1 MSKGRKRGKNNKFVI
16 PVAILSICL
25 IIISVVLDKAG
36 ILDEEIKKASTV
48 NSNETQS
55 LTPNDSDIILTA
67 HFIDVGQGD
76 CSLFISGDEA
86 MLIDCGE
93 SEYSDE
99 VIAEIRSYGV
109 TELDYI
115 VATHAHSDHM
125 GGMADI
131 INTIHADNI
140 IISEPS
146 EKSSG
151 TKTYEKFLDAVD
163 ASDSEIILAEPGYTF
178 TLGEAKCEILAPFEV
193 SETEE
198 NNNSVVMYITAGTKS
213 FLMTGDAEKAIE
225 KDIVAAYPSL
235 HADILKLGH
244 HGSKTSSCDDFL
256 SLVRPKIAI
265 ISVGKNNNYNHPS
278 ESTIQALD
286 EHDIE
291 YYRTDK
297 SGTITIDCTYDSYA
311 LSFER

>member
-1 MSKGRKRGKNNKFVI
+1 MPRGRKSKNKKIAV
-16 PVAILSICL
+16 PVAILSIFL

-36 ILDEEIKKASTV
+36 VLDEAIQNTPPV
-48 NSNETQS
+48 NSAEVES
-55 LTPNDSDIILTA
+55 ATPDDGEIILTA

-76 CSLFISGDEA
+76 CSLFISGDNT

-93 SEYSDE
+93 AEYSSE
-99 VIAEIRSYGV
+99 VIDEIRSYGV
-109 TELDYI
+109 TKLDYI

-131 INTIHADNI
+131 INTISADNI

-146 EKSSG
+146 EKNSE
-151 TKTYEKFLDAVD
+151 TRTYEKFLDAVD
-163 ASDSEIILAEPGYTF
+163 ASDAEVILAKPGYTF

-193 SETEE
+193 SDTEE
-198 NNNSVVMYITAGTKS
+198 NNNSVVLYITAGTKS
-213 FLMTGDAEKAIE
+213 FLLTGDAEKKIE

-244 HGSKTSSCDDFL
+244 HGSKTSSCDEFL
-256 SLVRPKIAI
+256 SLIQPKIGI
-265 ISVGKNNNYNHPS
+265 ISVGENNNYNHPS
-278 ESTIQALD
+278 ESTIQNLD
-286 EHDIE
+286 EHGIE

-297 SGTITIDCTYDSYA
+297 CGTITIDCTYDSYT